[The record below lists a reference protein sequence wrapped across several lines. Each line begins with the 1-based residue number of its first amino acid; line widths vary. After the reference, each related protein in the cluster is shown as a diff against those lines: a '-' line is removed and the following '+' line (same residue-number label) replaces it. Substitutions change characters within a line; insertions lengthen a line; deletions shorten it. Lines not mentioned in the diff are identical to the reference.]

1 MLSRRALNRALL
13 ERQLLLRRHGK
24 TALEAIEHLVGM
36 QSQAPT
42 SPYVGLW
49 TRLQDFEKDDL
60 ARLLNDRSAVR
71 LALMRSTIHLVS
83 ARDCLELRPVVQPLL
98 DRLFRTGYGRRVA
111 GVDQE
116 EVLAFGRK
124 LVEDGPLTFHELAAL
139 LGERWEDGQAL
150 SQLLRAKLPLVQVPP
165 RGIWGA
171 VSQARHTTA
180 ESWLER
186 PLGDGSAIET
196 MVLRYLAAFGPASI
210 RDMQAWSGLTGL
222 REVVRGLPGLRTDRD
237 EAGVELFDVPDGP
250 LPDPDT
256 EVPARFVGEF
266 DNLLLS
272 HADRAR
278 VMTEEHRKAVFTVN
292 GIIRATILVDGFVA
306 GTWKIVE
313 RGDTA
318 ALEITPFSALTPA
331 TRDALAEEGMNLL
344 AFAAPGKSDQD
355 VRFSPAAP

>member
-1 MLSRRALNRALL
+1 MLTRRALNRALL

-42 SPYVGLW
+42 SPYVNLW
-49 TRLQDFEKDDL
+49 TRLRDFEKDDL
-60 ARLLNDRSAVR
+60 ARLLNDRAVVR
-71 LALMRSTIHLVS
+71 VALMRGTIHLVS
-83 ARDCLELRPVVQPLL
+83 ARDCLELRPVVQPVL
-98 DRLFRTGYGRRVA
+98 DRWARSSHGARLA
-111 GVDQE
+111 GADQE
-116 EVLAFGRK
+116 EVVALGRK
-124 LVEDGPLTFHELAAL
+124 LVEDRPLTFEELAGH
-139 LGERWEDGQAL
+139 LGERWGDGEAL
-150 SQLLRAKLPLVQVPP
+150 SKLVRAKLALVQVPP

-171 VSQARHTTA
+171 VSRARHTTA
-180 ESWLER
+180 EYWLER

-210 RDMQAWSGLTGL
+210 KDMQAWSGLTGL
-222 REVVRGLPGLRTDRD
+222 REVVRGLPGLRVHRD

-256 EVPARFVGEF
+256 ETPVRFVGEF

-278 VMTEEHRKAVFTVN
+278 VITEEHRKAVFTVN

-313 RGDTA
+313 RGDA
-318 ALEITPFSALTPA
+318 ATLEITPFTALGPM

-344 AFAAPGKSDQD
+344 AFAAPGKSGQD
-355 VRFSPAAP
+355 VRFSPGRP